1 MVYYSKRRVKM
12 AKKKSFVK
20 GMKAE
25 YRKIVWPSK
34 DTVTK
39 QTIAVLVSTIAVGVV
54 ITVLDLVI
62 RLGLDVILG

>member
-1 MVYYSKRRVKM
+1 MGDTTKNEQ
-12 AKKKSFVK
+12 AGKKSFVK

-39 QTIAVLVSTIAVGVV
+39 QTIAVLVSTIA
-54 ITVLDLVI
+54 
-62 RLGLDVILG
+62 LGGDHGPRPGYQTGT

>member
-1 MVYYSKRRVKM
+1 MGDTTKNEQ

-34 DTVTK
+34 ETVTK
-39 QTIAVLVSTIAVGVV
+39 QTIAVLISTIALGVV

>member
-1 MVYYSKRRVKM
+1 MGDTTKNEQ
-12 AKKKSFVK
+12 AAKKSFVK

-39 QTIAVLVSTIAVGVV
+39 QTIAVLVSTIALGVV

>member
-1 MVYYSKRRVKM
+1 MEKKKKNEQ
-12 AKKKSFVK
+12 AGKKSFVK

-39 QTIAVLVSTIAVGVV
+39 QTIAVLVSTIALGVV

>member
-1 MVYYSKRRVKM
+1 MGDTAKSEQ
-12 AKKKSFVK
+12 AGKKKSFVK

-25 YRKIVWPSK
+25 YKKIVWPSR

-39 QTIAVLVSTIAVGVV
+39 QTIAVLISTIALGAV

>member
-1 MVYYSKRRVKM
+1 MGDTTKSEQ
-12 AKKKSFVK
+12 AGKKKSFVK

-25 YRKIVWPSK
+25 YKKIVWPSR

-39 QTIAVLVSTIAVGVV
+39 QTIAVLISTIALGAV
-54 ITVLDLVI
+54 ITALDLVI

>member
-1 MVYYSKRRVKM
+1 MGDTTKSEQ
-12 AKKKSFVK
+12 AGKKKSFVK

-34 DTVTK
+34 ETVTK
-39 QTIAVLVSTIAVGVV
+39 QTIAVLISTIALGVV